1 MTGNSIRFEDGS
13 GYEHMMGKWSR
24 LVGEDFVTWLAPPP
38 GLRWIDV
45 GCGNGASTE
54 LLVDR
59 CAPSEVVGVDPSEA
73 QLAFARARGI
83 ARARFELGKATALH
97 CPDHAFDAAM
107 MALVL
112 FFVPE
117 PEMGVAEMR
126 RAVRP
131 GGPVCAYVWDVL
143 EPGGFPLSVMQEEL
157 KAVSSTPMLPPRAD
171 VSTLQALADLWT
183 AAGLVNVRT
192 KQFTVSRTFKDFADF
207 WSTVEI
213 ALGMGDATRGLSAA
227 VRKGLEVRLRERLP
241 VREDGSLIHTA
252 RANAVAGLVPN

>member
-24 LVGEDFVTWLAPPP
+24 LVGEDFLTWVAPPP

-83 ARARFELGKATALH
+83 ARARFELGEATALP
-97 CPDHAFDAAM
+97 CRDLAFDAAM

-112 FFVPE
+112 FFVPA

-131 GGPVCAYVWDVL
+131 GGPVCAYLWDVL

-213 ALGMGDATRGLSAA
+213 ALGMGDATRGLPAS
-227 VRKGLEVRLRERLP
+227 VRGHLKVRLRERLP